1 MRRRNGLKGNAMRN
15 YFQYILLCSVLSTTL
30 LGTKANATTVRPE
43 AIQNATLV
51 LDHGWQFRQVTTASQ
66 DAEAGWLPA
75 TVPGDVHL
83 DLLANKKI
91 PDPFYRDNES
101 KLQWIQDASWEYRTT
116 VDVSPSMLSR
126 SNVDLVFDGLDAVS
140 HVYLNGKEVL
150 FADNMFR
157 VWRVFAKPQLHSG
170 KNELRVVFPSPVK
183 AAAAVAALDP
193 LQARTKVASKTYTR
207 KAAYEY
213 GWDWGPTFVTSGI
226 WKPVRLEGW
235 DKARIADFAI
245 RQRDVSREVA
255 HLDAEIQIEAVHTG
269 PASVRVSYTDNA
281 KPVTVVETL
290 SLHSGTNTISVP
302 LEIRQPKLWYP
313 AGYGDQPIYDFSA
326 SVTSGAT
333 VVDARKT
340 KTGLRSIV
348 LNRQSDK
355 WGRSF
360 EFMVNGIPVFAKG
373 ADVIPF
379 DSFPNRVTTA
389 DYRRI
394 LESARDA
401 NMNMIRHWGGGYY
414 ETDEF
419 YQICDELGIMVWQ
432 DFMFGNDWQPGTYNF
447 KLNIEAE
454 AEDQV
459 RRLRNHPS
467 IVVWCGNNETEAAM
481 GWAPRPGL
489 PADVRYQMWQDYLTE
504 FSGILP
510 RVVARLEPE
519 VPYWPSS
526 PSADY
531 EALSDHYQSG
541 DAHLWDVWHG
551 RVPFSTYETHHSRFV
566 TEYGFQSFPEM
577 KTIEAFTEPADRANI
592 FTPVMLVHQKN
603 NEGNSIIHDYLLKDY
618 PEPKD
623 FASFLYVSQVL
634 QAEGIKIGA
643 EHFRRSRP
651 ETMGSIFWQLN
662 DCWPVASWSSI
673 DYYGRW
679 KALQY
684 YARRFYA
691 PILVS
696 PHLENGSV
704 KVYIVSDRT
713 ESEHAF
719 LTVKLMDFDGKVLLE
734 EHPQPVNIEPLTS
747 KVYLDWS
754 LKKLTDA
761 GAADT
766 SRVFVVASL
775 TWIDTTISRNITYL
789 APTKEV
795 HLKPAVL
802 KTDIARGE
810 PMPWAQHAPVKPTA
824 LKADFAPGINVYTIK
839 VTSPVLA
846 RDVYLSFGNL
856 DVKLSDNYIDIL
868 PGETVQIAATS
879 AASLDALKSQ
889 LKVVSLTDAFA
900 TTPHADSVSAAH

>member
-1 MRRRNGLKGNAMRN
+1 MGYAQTKSARNTAK
-15 YFQYILLCSVLSTTL
+15 
-30 LGTKANATTVRPE
+30 
-43 AIQNATLV
+43 V
-51 LDHGWQFRQVTTASQ
+51 LDQGWQFRQITPETKMPDVGSFI
-66 DAEAGWLPA
+66 GWLPA

-91 PDPFYRDNES
+91 PDPFFRDNES
-101 KLQWIQDASWEYRTT
+101 KLQWIENESWEYRLNF
-116 VDVSPSMLSR
+116 DVAASWMARTNL
-126 SNVDLVFDGLDAVS
+126 DLVFEGLDAAAQ
-140 HVYLNGKEVL
+140 VYVNGVQVLN
-150 FADNMFR
+150 ADNMFR
-157 VWRVFAKPQLHSG
+157 VWRVPVKGHLHAG
-170 KNELRVVFPSPVK
+170 RNLLRVVFPSPIK
-183 AAAAVAALDP
+183 AAQAVAAGDP
-193 LQARTKVASKTYTR
+193 WQARTKTEAKTYIR

-226 WKPVRLEGW
+226 WRPARLEAW

-245 RQRDVSREVA
+245 RQRDVSKAVA
-255 HLDAEIQIEAVHTG
+255 HIDAEVEVEASSAGTG
-269 PASVRVSYTDNA
+269 KVSVQYTDNG
-281 KPVTVVETL
+281 KPVKVIETVSFHAGHNVIDL
-290 SLHSGTNTISVP
+290 PV
-302 LEIRQPKLWYP
+302 EIRQPKLWYP
-313 AGYGDQPIYDFSA
+313 AGYGEQPLYEFTAQVSA
-326 SVTSGAT
+326 GAGSNIAT
-333 VVDARKT
+333 MDERKA
-340 KTGLRSIV
+340 KAGLRSIV
-348 LNRQSDK
+348 LRRDLDK

-360 EFMVNGIPVFAKG
+360 ELVVNGIPVFAKG

-419 YQICDELGIMVWQ
+419 YSICDELGIMVWQ
-432 DFMFGNDWQPGTYNF
+432 DFMFGNDWQPGTYAF

-467 IVVWCGNNETEAAM
+467 IVVWCGNNETESSL
-481 GWAPRPGL
+481 GWKSGL
-489 PADVRYQMWQDYLTE
+489 TPEVKFQMWQDYLTE

-510 RVVARLEPE
+510 RVVARLDAET
-519 VPYWPSS
+519 PYWPSS

-531 EALSDHYQSG
+531 EAVSATFHSG
-541 DAHLWDVWHG
+541 DDHIWDVWHG
-551 RVPFSTYETHHSRFV
+551 RVPFSTYETHYSRFV

-577 KTIEAFTEPADRANI
+577 RTIESFTQPEDRTGT
-592 FTPVMLVHQKN
+592 FTPVMMAHQKN
-603 NEGNSIIHDYLLKDY
+603 KEGNSIILDYLLKDY

-643 EHFRRSRP
+643 EHFRRLRP
-651 ETMGSIFWQLN
+651 ETMGSLFWQLN

-696 PHLENGSV
+696 PHVEDGSV
-704 KVYIVSDRT
+704 KVYIVSDNT
-713 ESEHAF
+713 EAQAAT
-719 LTVKLMDFDGKVLLE
+719 LRVRLMDFDGKVLLE
-734 EHPQPVNIEPLTS
+734 ESSAVNVTPLSS
-747 KVYLDWS
+747 KVYMDWP

-766 SRVFVVASL
+766 SRVFVVADL
-775 TWIDTTISRNITYL
+775 QTGGATDFAMNGTEISRNLIYL
-789 APTKEV
+789 APTRQV
-795 HLKPAVL
+795 RLKPA
-802 KTDIARGE
+802 
-810 PMPWAQHAPVKPTA
+810 A
-824 LKADFAPGINVYTIK
+824 LKVETAGASGSYK
-839 VTSPVLA
+839 VRITSPVLA
-846 RDVYLSFGNL
+846 RSVYLSFGDL
-856 DVKLSDNYIDIL
+856 DVKVSDNYFDLL
-868 PGETVQIAATS
+868 PGETVEITATGG
-879 AASLDALKSQ
+879 ASLGALKAQ
-889 LKVVSLTDAFA
+889 LKVISLTDAFA
-900 TTPHADSVSAAH
+900 ADNQPAVVTAGR